1 MNITL
6 RRAVPEDAKHLLEI
20 YTHYIL
26 HSVATF
32 HEHPKTLEDYRKQIE
47 ELSVTYPFWVA
58 ESDGQFLGFA
68 NGEPFR
74 PQSGYR
80 YTVELTIY
88 LHPDAHKHSG
98 IGTRLYQRVLDDLA
112 SQGFVNALA
121 CISGENEAS
130 LAFHRSMGF
139 EKMAVFDRVAYKHGR
154 WLNAVW
160 MRKQL
165 APADEPPKEPVS
177 SAVYQGMIGD

>member
-1 MNITL
+1 MSITL
-6 RRAVPEDAKHLLEI
+6 RRAEPQDARHLLDI

-32 HEHPKTLEDYRKQIE
+32 HEHPKALEEYRKQIE
-47 ELSVTYPFWVA
+47 DLSAVYPFWVA
-58 ESDGQFLGFA
+58 ESDGVFLGFA
-68 NGEPFR
+68 NAEPFR

-80 YTVELTIY
+80 YTAELTIY
-88 LHPDAHKHSG
+88 LHPKAPKHSG
-98 IGTRLYQRVLDDLA
+98 IGTLLYQRVLDELTA
-112 SQGFVNALA
+112 QGFVNALG

-130 LAFHRSMGF
+130 LAFHRTMGF
-139 EKMAVFDRVAYKHGR
+139 EEMAIFPKVAYKHGR

-165 APADEPPKEPVS
+165 LSTATQPNELIS
-177 SAVYQGMIGD
+177 SVAYQAMQHD